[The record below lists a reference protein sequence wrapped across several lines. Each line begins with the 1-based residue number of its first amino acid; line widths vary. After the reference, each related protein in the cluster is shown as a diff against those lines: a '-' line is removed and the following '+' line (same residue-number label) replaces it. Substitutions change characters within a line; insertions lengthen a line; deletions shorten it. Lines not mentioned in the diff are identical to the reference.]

1 MKFSPRSQRLSGVLE
16 EIIPPILQELFSP
29 DDVGFLTITAVEV
42 SGDLGVADIFVRS
55 IGGPDNFL
63 KKLQAR
69 NSHISREILGKVK
82 LRRPVILRFKQDKS
96 VSLVEKISEFKG

>member
-1 MKFSPRSQRLSGVLE
+1 MKSSPRSLKLSGVLE
-16 EIIPPILQELFSP
+16 EVIPPILQEMFSP
-29 DDVGFLTITAVEV
+29 ADVGFLTISAVET

-63 KKLQAR
+63 KRLQAR
-69 NSHISREILGKVK
+69 TPHISKEILAKVK

-96 VSLVEKISEFKG
+96 ISLVEKISAFKG